1 MPNIASPVI
10 EISYNIERCFSVNQ
24 FLIYYILIQI
34 IMNNFFP

>member
-10 EISYNIERCFSVNQ
+10 EISYIERYVFSVNQ
-24 FLIYYILIQI
+24 FLIYILIQI